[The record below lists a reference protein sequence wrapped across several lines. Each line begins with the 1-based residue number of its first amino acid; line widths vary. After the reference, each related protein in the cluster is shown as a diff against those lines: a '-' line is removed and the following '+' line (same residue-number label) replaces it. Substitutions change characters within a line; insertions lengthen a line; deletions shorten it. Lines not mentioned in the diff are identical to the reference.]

1 MNNVKEALKLDDEN
15 FMLLTSIQSNIIYL
29 AQIEDTKLLNYYIR
43 QFKSQVRR
51 LNYENILELI
61 NNFLVKGNVKIIKV
75 LEYILGFDLEENK
88 DIYDD
93 FDKSIDKSREG
104 ILEELA
110 ILKDLKK
117 YLNFC
122 RHNMEYENLDQIFL
136 FILCLRR
143 IHDSDILDFDYQFNN
158 YILALKGESIRLNNS
173 DDKKDYN
180 IIKEYV
186 EEKKNKIKEL
196 TTLSRLVC
204 KFL

>member
-143 IHDSDILDFDYQFNN
+143 IHDSDRLDFDYQFNN
-158 YILALKGESIRLNNS
+158 YILALKGESIRLDNS

-196 TTLSRLVC
+196 TI
-204 KFL
+204 

>member
-1 MNNVKEALKLDDEN
+1 MNNVEVALKLDDEN
-15 FMLLTSIQSNIIYL
+15 LMLLTSIQSNIIYL

-43 QFKSQVRR
+43 QFKSQVRV

-61 NNFLVKGNVKIIKV
+61 SNILVKGNVKIIKG
-75 LEYILGFDLEENK
+75 LEYILGFDLEEKK

-117 YLNFC
+117 YLNYC
-122 RHNMEYENLDQIFL
+122 KHNMEYENLDQIFL
-136 FILCLRR
+136 FILCLRKM
-143 IHDSDILDFDYQFNN
+143 HDSDRLEFDYQFNN
-158 YILALKGESIRLNNS
+158 YILALKGESIRLDNS

-180 IIKEYV
+180 IIKEYI
-186 EEKKNKIKEL
+186 ENKKDKIKEL
-196 TTLSRLVC
+196 T
-204 KFL
+204 F

>member
-1 MNNVKEALKLDDEN
+1 MNNVEEALKLDDEN
-15 FMLLTSIQSNIIYL
+15 LMLLTSIQSNIIYL

-43 QFKSQVRR
+43 QFKSQVRV

-61 NNFLVKGNVKIIKV
+61 SNVLFKGNVKIIKG
-75 LEYILGFDLEENK
+75 LEYILGFDLEEKK

-117 YLNFC
+117 YLNYC
-122 RHNMEYENLDQIFL
+122 KHNMEYENLDQIFL
-136 FILCLRR
+136 FILCLRKM
-143 IHDSDILDFDYQFNN
+143 HDSDRLEFDYQFNN
-158 YILALKGESIRLNNS
+158 YILALKGESIRLDNS

-180 IIKEYV
+180 IIKEYI
-186 EEKKNKIKEL
+186 ENKKDKIKEL
-196 TTLSRLVC
+196 T
-204 KFL
+204 F

>member
-43 QFKSQVRR
+43 QFKSQVKR

-143 IHDSDILDFDYQFNN
+143 MHDSDRLDFDYQFNN
-158 YILALKGESIRLNNS
+158 YILALKGESIRLDNS

-186 EEKKNKIKEL
+186 EEKKDKIKEL
-196 TTLSRLVC
+196 TI
-204 KFL
+204 

>member
-1 MNNVKEALKLDDEN
+1 MNNVEEALKLDDEN
-15 FMLLTSIQSNIIYL
+15 LMLLTSIQSNIIYL

-43 QFKSQVRR
+43 QFKSQVRV

-61 NNFLVKGNVKIIKV
+61 SNVLFKGNVKIIKG
-75 LEYILGFDLEENK
+75 LEYILGFDLEEKK

-104 ILEELA
+104 ILKELS

-117 YLNFC
+117 YLNYC
-122 RHNMEYENLDQIFL
+122 KHNMEYENLDQLFL
-136 FILCLRR
+136 FILCLRKM
-143 IHDSDILDFDYQFNN
+143 HDSDRLEFDYQFNN
-158 YILALKGESIRLNNS
+158 YILALKGESIRLDNS

-186 EEKKNKIKEL
+186 EDKKDKIKKL
-196 TTLSRLVC
+196 TI
-204 KFL
+204 

>member
-15 FMLLTSIQSNIIYL
+15 LMLLTSIQSNIIYL

-43 QFKSQVRR
+43 QFKSQVRV

-61 NNFLVKGNVKIIKV
+61 SNVLFKGNVKIIKG
-75 LEYILGFDLEENK
+75 LEYILGFDLEEKK

-104 ILEELA
+104 ILKKLS

-117 YLNFC
+117 YLNYC
-122 RHNMEYENLDQIFL
+122 KHNMEYENLDQIFL
-136 FILCLRR
+136 FILCLRKM
-143 IHDSDILDFDYQFNN
+143 HDSDRLDFDYQFNN
-158 YILALKGESIRLNNS
+158 YILALKGEDVRLGQS

-180 IIKEYV
+180 IIKEYI
-186 EEKKNKIKEL
+186 ENKKDKIKEL
-196 TTLSRLVC
+196 T
-204 KFL
+204 F

>member
-1 MNNVKEALKLDDEN
+1 MNNVEEALKLDDEN
-15 FMLLTSIQSNIIYL
+15 LMLLTSIKSNIIYL

-43 QFKSQVRR
+43 QFKSQVRV

-61 NNFLVKGNVKIIKV
+61 SNVLFKGNVKIIKG
-75 LEYILGFDLEENK
+75 LEYILGFDLEEKK

-117 YLNFC
+117 YLNYC
-122 RHNMEYENLDQIFL
+122 KHNMEYENLDQIFL
-136 FILCLRR
+136 FILCLRKM
-143 IHDSDILDFDYQFNN
+143 HDSDRLEFDYQFNN
-158 YILALKGESIRLNNS
+158 YILALKGESIRLDNS

-180 IIKEYV
+180 IIKEYI
-186 EEKKNKIKEL
+186 ENKKDKIKEL
-196 TTLSRLVC
+196 T
-204 KFL
+204 F

>member
-1 MNNVKEALKLDDEN
+1 MNNVEEALKLDDEN
-15 FMLLTSIQSNIIYL
+15 LMLLTSIQSNIIYL

-43 QFKSQVRR
+43 QFKSQVRV

-61 NNFLVKGNVKIIKV
+61 SNVLFKGNVKIIKG
-75 LEYILGFDLEENK
+75 LEYILGFDLEEKK

-104 ILEELA
+104 ILKELS

-117 YLNFC
+117 YLNYC
-122 RHNMEYENLDQIFL
+122 KHNMEYENLDQIFL
-136 FILCLRR
+136 FILCLRKM
-143 IHDSDILDFDYQFNN
+143 HDSDRLEFDYQFNN
-158 YILALKGESIRLNNS
+158 YILALKGESIRLDNS

-186 EEKKNKIKEL
+186 EDKKDKIKKL
-196 TTLSRLVC
+196 TI
-204 KFL
+204 

>member
-43 QFKSQVRR
+43 QFKSQVRV

-61 NNFLVKGNVKIIKV
+61 SNVLFKGNVKIIKG
-75 LEYILGFDLEENK
+75 LEYILGFDLEEKK

-117 YLNFC
+117 YLNYC
-122 RHNMEYENLDQIFL
+122 KHNMEYENLDQIFL
-136 FILCLRR
+136 FILCLRKM
-143 IHDSDILDFDYQFNN
+143 HDSDRLEFDYQFNN
-158 YILALKGESIRLNNS
+158 YILALKGESIRLDNS

-180 IIKEYV
+180 IIKEYI
-186 EEKKNKIKEL
+186 ENKKDKIKEL
-196 TTLSRLVC
+196 T
-204 KFL
+204 F

>member
-43 QFKSQVRR
+43 QFKSQVKR

-143 IHDSDILDFDYQFNN
+143 MHDSDRLDFDYQFNN
-158 YILALKGESIRLNNS
+158 YILALKGESIRLDNS

-186 EEKKNKIKEL
+186 EDKKDKIKEL
-196 TTLSRLVC
+196 TI
-204 KFL
+204 